1 MKAQDIC
8 DILTKYFKSTVLF
21 DFEIL
26 ENWEDESIV
35 SVVSISRDINYI
47 DRKNIGLYKVF
58 QNGGHVSEYRNVCI
72 NSNDSPQELLHE
84 ISNVILTY
92 NELVSG

>member
-8 DILTKYFKSTVLF
+8 DILTKHFKSTVLF

-26 ENWEDESIV
+26 GNWPSESIV
-35 SVVSISRDINYI
+35 SVVSVSRDINYS

-58 QNGGHVSEYRNVCI
+58 SNERVSEYSNVCI
-72 NSNDSPQELLHE
+72 NSNDKPQMLLHA
-84 ISNVILTY
+84 ISNMILTG
-92 NELVSG
+92 NELFK